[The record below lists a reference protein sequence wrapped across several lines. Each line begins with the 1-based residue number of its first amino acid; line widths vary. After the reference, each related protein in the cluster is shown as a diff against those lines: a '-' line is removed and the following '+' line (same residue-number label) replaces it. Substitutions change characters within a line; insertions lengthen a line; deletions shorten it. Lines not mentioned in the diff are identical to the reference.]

1 MLEKDTEE
9 LKKILEELQLN
20 TKANDNKGIKKI
32 EALERVIEEL
42 ERLTKDIRISSNI
55 DLMIALDNQQLRVFE
70 KGKEL
75 RNIKNIE
82 FKKNIEEVSEVNI
95 TQII

>member
-20 TKANDNKGIKKI
+20 TKADDNKGIKKI
-32 EALERVIEEL
+32 KALERVIEEL
-42 ERLTKDIRISSNI
+42 ERLTKDIWISSNI

-82 FKKNIEEVSEVNI
+82 FKKNIEEVSVINI

>member
-1 MLEKDTEE
+1 MLEEDTEE

-20 TKANDNKGIKKI
+20 TKADDNKGIKKI
-32 EALERVIEEL
+32 KALERAIEEL
-42 ERLTKDIRISSNI
+42 ERLTKDIWISSNI